1 MIASPWGENPPGPLP
16 EQVSLTAMLDAQT
29 CLQCMDNVGGPLS
42 DGPSGFWTEGST
54 LLIAGFIGQYLIGLG
69 SLWWLGV

>member
-1 MIASPWGENPPGPLP
+1 MIASPWGETRRAPYQNRL
-16 EQVSLTAMLDAQT
+16 VSAMLDAQT

-69 SLWWLGV
+69 SFWWLGN